1 MAAKCSAA
9 VIELFDIIH
18 LTIQNMVIPEY
29 GNTTPIIYKKQEEL
43 RKFGEVHKKQL
54 EKYAEF

>member
-1 MAAKCSAA
+1 
-9 VIELFDIIH
+9 
-18 LTIQNMVIPEY
+18 MVIPEY

-54 EKYAEF
+54 ENYAEF